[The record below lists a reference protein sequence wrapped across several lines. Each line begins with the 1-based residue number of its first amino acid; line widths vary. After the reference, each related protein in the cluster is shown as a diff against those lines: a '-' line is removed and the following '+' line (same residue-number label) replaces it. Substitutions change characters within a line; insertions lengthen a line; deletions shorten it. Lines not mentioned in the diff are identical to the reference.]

1 MLRDKLKEKAWY
13 SNAMAACIAVLVYVL
28 LSHIPGVL
36 GAIKSFI
43 GYFKPVIMGCIIA
56 YIVNPLQNFFYNR
69 LFANLKPEKL
79 RSVLSILLAFLLV
92 VLFLAFSLFILIPQL
107 VDSVQLFASNLDGY
121 IATVSAFLESWGVSK
136 RTFDLTNIISSSE
149 SLLDTLAGIIRDNIS
164 NILSFSANAG
174 KGLFN
179 WIIAFILSIYFLSA
193 KHSLKEG
200 LSILLQALFP
210 PERYRG
216 AISFLY
222 KCDRIFNRYIVFNIL
237 DSVIIGVSNAIFM
250 TIMGMEYA
258 GLVSFVV
265 AITNLVPTF
274 GPVVGA
280 GIGAFILLMVKPMDA
295 LFFLIFTLILQT
307 CDGYIIKPKLFSD
320 SLGVSG
326 LWILVGIIVGGNM
339 FGVVGILLAI
349 PVVAILDF
357 TYNSYLLPWLKE
369 RSKRYRKDNAEAIP
383 AAPVPTNEEPSEKAE

>member
-1 MLRDKLKEKAWY
+1 MIRDKLKGKAWY

-36 GAIKSFI
+36 GAVKQFI

-56 YIVNPLQNFFYNR
+56 YIVNPLQNFFFNR
-69 LFANLKPEKL
+69 VFTKLKPEKL
-79 RSVLSILLAFLLV
+79 RNVLSILLAFLLV
-92 VLFLAFSLFILIPQL
+92 VLFLVFSLFILIPQL
-107 VDSVQLFASNLDGY
+107 VDSVQLFANNLDGY
-121 IATVSAFLESWGVSK
+121 IASVSDFLESWGVSK
-136 RTFDLTNIISSSE
+136 RTLDLSSLISSSE
-149 SLLDTLAGIIRDNIS
+149 TLLDTIAGIIRDNIS

-174 KGLFN
+174 KGLFR
-179 WIIAFILSIYFLSA
+179 WVIAFILSIYFLAA
-193 KHSLKEG
+193 KRSLKEG
-200 LSILLQALFP
+200 LSILLQALFR
-210 PERYRG
+210 PERYSG
-216 AISFLY
+216 AVNFLY

-237 DSVIIGVSNAIFM
+237 DSVIIGVANAIFM
-250 TIMGMEYA
+250 TVMGMEYT
-258 GLVSFVV
+258 GLVSFLV
-265 AITNLVPTF
+265 ALTNLVPTF

-295 LFFLIFTLILQT
+295 LFFLIFTLVLQT

-369 RSKRYRKDNAEAIP
+369 RSRKNRGEDAESSP
-383 AAPVPTNEEPSEKAE
+383 AAASTEGPSEKAD